1 MLVSSDERAGTR
13 VSPFKDVAE
22 NVIRPRPASQAKLP
36 YVALMTE
43 GRTYTPEQLHR
54 IYNAHVR
61 VCAMRG
67 VELVSGEG
75 KQIAKRL
82 LSEFTGSE
90 PEDDIVRKFLS

>member
-1 MLVSSDERAGTR
+1 MASFAPVRR
-13 VSPFKDVAE
+13 RCRKCYP
-22 NVIRPRPASQAKLP
+22 PCPAFEAILP
-36 YVALMTE
+36 YLAVMTE

-61 VCAMRG
+61 VCAMRD
-67 VELVSGEG
+67 VQLVSPEG

-82 LSEFTGSE
+82 LNEFSGSE

>member
-1 MLVSSDERAGTR
+1 M
-13 VSPFKDVAE
+13 PFEDVAE
-22 NVIRPRPASQAKLP
+22 NVIRPCSASQALPP
-36 YVALMTE
+36 YVADMTE

>member
-1 MLVSSDERAGTR
+1 MRQAGR
-13 VSPFKDVAE
+13 IFAFVQDVAK
-22 NVIRPRPASQAKLP
+22 NVICRCTALQSLLR
-36 YVALMTE
+36 YVAIMTE

-67 VELVSGEG
+67 IELVSGEG

-82 LSEFTGSE
+82 LNEFTGSE